1 MNRDQTSGDEAGL
14 PKAVSQAE
22 AGPAAS
28 GSDRILAQ
36 ARDWAAH
43 DPDPSTRAEILA
55 LVAQA
60 EGEDTEAASTL
71 ADLESRFSG
80 PLTFGTAGL
89 RGAVAAGESRMN
101 TAVVIRATAGV
112 AHYLLDTVGRGAR
125 VVLGCDARHGSS
137 EFMDAAAE
145 VLAASGAAV
154 LTLPKQLPTPVTAFT
169 VRSLDCD
176 AGIMVTASHNP
187 PADNGYKV
195 YLGGRAADE
204 DGRGVQIVPPADAEI
219 AARIAAAPPADEV
232 PRSTDGIEA
241 AGADVVQAY
250 VDRAASLRG
259 DPAPATPSPIRI
271 VLTPMHGVGG
281 QTCEKVLHQAG
292 FPDVH
297 LVPKQA
303 EPDPNFPTV
312 SFPNPE
318 EPGAIDLS
326 LELAREVGA
335 DVVIALDPDADRC
348 SVAIPL
354 RGGDWRQLTGDE
366 IGAILGEQ
374 AAADGSR
381 EGDTLANSVVSSRLL
396 GRIAAAHGLEHA
408 VTLTGFKWI
417 ARAPGIRF
425 GYEEAIGYCTDP
437 AAVHDKDGVSAAVR
451 VATLVDDLAREGR
464 TIEDLLDDL
473 AREYGLHATAP
484 LSFRVSDLS
493 LIADAMAQLRANG
506 LASLA
511 GSPVTQTR
519 DLAEGSP
526 GLPPTDGLLY
536 LTEAGDRVIVRPS
549 GTEPKLKCYLEV
561 VLPCEGGQV
570 PRAAAAERLDR
581 IKADLTAALGF

>member
-1 MNRDQTSGDEAGL
+1 MTTSDL
-14 PKAVSQAE
+14 CTT
-22 AGPAAS
+22 
-28 GSDRILAQ
+28 

-43 DPDPSTRAEILA
+43 DPDPRTRAELLA
-55 LVAQA
+55 LVDRVEDGDA
-60 EGEDTEAASTL
+60 EAE
-71 ADLESRFSG
+71 ADLASRFSG

-112 AHYLLDTVGRGAR
+112 AAYLADTVGPGAR
-125 VVLGCDARHGSS
+125 VVIGCDARYGSS

-145 VLAASGAAV
+145 VLAASGAVV
-154 LTLPKQLPTPVTAFT
+154 LTLPKQLPTPVTAYA
-169 VRSLDCD
+169 VRALDCEC
-176 AGIMVTASHNP
+176 GIMVTASHNP

-195 YLGGRAADE
+195 YLGGRASDE

-232 PRSTDGIEA
+232 PRSTAGITP
-241 AGADVVQAY
+241 V
-250 VDRAASLRG
+250 
-259 DPAPATPSPIRI
+259 DPATVADYIERASSRRGTTEESDIRI

-281 QTCEKVLHQAG
+281 ATCEEVLHRAG

-326 LELAREVGA
+326 LELAREVDA

-354 RGGDWRQLTGDE
+354 RAGDWRQLTGDE
-366 IGAILGEQ
+366 IGAILGDQ
-374 AAADGSR
+374 AARDDTRS
-381 EGDTLANSVVSSRLL
+381 GDTLANSVVSSRLL
-396 GRIAAAHGLEHA
+396 GAIAAAHNLKHA

-417 ARAPGIRF
+417 ARAPGIRY

-437 AAVHDKDGVSAAVR
+437 DAVHDKDGVGTAVR
-451 VATLVDDLAREGR
+451 VATLVHDLKQQGR
-464 TIEDLLDDL
+464 TLEDLLDDL
-473 AREYGLHATAP
+473 ARQHGLHATAP

-493 LIADAMAQLRANG
+493 LISGAMARLREHG
-506 LASLA
+506 LTSLA
-511 GSPVTQTR
+511 GSPVTETR

-526 GLPPTDGLLY
+526 ELPPTDGLLY

-561 VLPCEGGQV
+561 VLPVDGAEV
-570 PRAAAAERLDR
+570 PRAAAAERLKQ
-581 IKADLTAALGF
+581 IAADVTAALGF

>member
-1 MNRDQTSGDEAGL
+1 MSTSTTD
-14 PKAVSQAE
+14 PDVVS
-22 AGPAAS
+22 
-28 GSDRILAQ
+28 R

-43 DPDPSTRAEILA
+43 DPDPRTRAELLA
-55 LVAQA
+55 IVARA
-60 EGEDTEAASTL
+60 EAGGDGVEAAL

-80 PLTFGTAGL
+80 PLQFGTAGL

-101 TAVVIRATAGV
+101 VAVVTRASAGL
-112 AHYLLDTVGRGAR
+112 AQYLLDNVGPGAR
-125 VVLGCDARHGSS
+125 VVVGCDARYGSS

-145 VLAASGAAV
+145 VFAASGAEV
-154 LTLPKQLPTPVTAFT
+154 ITLPKQLPTPVTAYT
-169 VRSLDCD
+169 VRALECD
-176 AGIMVTASHNP
+176 AGVMVTASHNP

-195 YLGGRAADE
+195 YLGGRLTDE
-204 DGRGVQIVPPADAEI
+204 DGNGVQIVPPADAEI
-219 AARIAAAPPADEV
+219 AARIASAPPADEV
-232 PRSTDGIEA
+232 PRSLDGITPA
-241 AGADVVQAY
+241 SDDVVRGYIQ
-250 VDRAASLRG
+250 RAASLRG
-259 DPAPATPSPIRI
+259 ETEPSAIKI

-281 QTCEKVLHQAG
+281 QTAKSVLNEAG
-292 FPDVH
+292 FPDVN

-326 LELAREVGA
+326 LELARELGA

-354 RGGDWRQLTGDE
+354 RSGDWRQLTGDE

-374 AAADGSR
+374 AAADTSR
-381 EGDTLANSVVSSRLL
+381 PGDTLASSVVSSRLL
-396 GRIAAAHGLEHA
+396 GRIAAAHGLKSA

-437 AAVHDKDGVSAAVR
+437 AYVHDKDGVTAAVR
-451 VATLVDDLAREGR
+451 VATLVDNLKDEGR

-473 AREYGLHATAP
+473 ARTHGLHATAP

-493 LIADAMAQLRANG
+493 LISDGMARLRANG
-506 LASLA
+506 IASLA
-511 GSPVTQTR
+511 GSPVVVAQ

-526 GLPPTDGLLY
+526 ELPPTDGLLY
-536 LTEAGDRVIVRPS
+536 ITEADDRVIVRPS

-561 VLPCEGGQV
+561 VQPVAEDGSV
-570 PRAAAAERLDR
+570 PREAAAQRLEQ
-581 IKADLTAALGF
+581 IKADVTAALGF